1 MVVLENGKEYMNKE
15 VPVKVTS
22 ILQTSSGRII
32 FTQIDE
38 EEMNVEKE
46 KQQATSSKKS
56 KQN

>member
-1 MVVLENGKEYMNKE
+1 MNKE

-38 EEMNVEKE
+38 EEMNIEKE